1 MIPSIDKY
9 SRRLAIAYSKSGLVG
24 VKNVLGRVG
33 ILDEE
38 IGKSGKVGVYN
49 RIVQSVEPAYV
60 DLSSPD
66 YRYYRVSTAEPIEPP
81 FTERRVGR
89 RDGGERKA
97 AGADFFSKFAS

>member
-9 SRRLAIAYSKSGLVG
+9 SRRLAITYSKSGLVG

-49 RIVQSVEPAYV
+49 RIV
-60 DLSSPD
+60 
-66 YRYYRVSTAEPIEPP
+66 
-81 FTERRVGR
+81 
-89 RDGGERKA
+89 
-97 AGADFFSKFAS
+97 